1 MAVWAKRAAITL
13 TLAAV
18 AATTSGCARIRNHQ
32 GYVADTALIQSV
44 QPGVDNRNSVM
55 KTLGRPSFDAEFDKN
70 AWYYVSRETRQF
82 GFNRPKAKDQ
92 MLLVVQFDQNGTVTN
107 VSRRGMEQV
116 ANISMERD
124 KTPTLGRKRSLLQD
138 IFGNIGAVGAGGAGG
153 GPGGGS
159 GPGGDTP

>member
-18 AATTSGCARIRNHQ
+18 AAATGGCARIRNHQ
-32 GYVADTALIQSV
+32 GYVADSALIQSI
-44 QPGVDNRNSVM
+44 QPGVDNRDSVM

-82 GFNRPKAKDQ
+82 GFNRPKPKEQ
-92 MLLVVQFDQNGTVTN
+92 TLLIVQFDKDGTVTN
-107 VSRRGMEQV
+107 VSKRGMEQI

-124 KTPTLGRKRSLLQD
+124 KTPTLGRKAGFFQD
-138 IFGNIGAVGAGGAGG
+138 LFGNIGAVGAAGPAG
-153 GPGGGS
+153 GPG
-159 GPGGDTP
+159 DTP